1 VSKMDEI
8 KGKIK
13 RDPRSTLMGNL
24 EKTNINVN
32 ENNNIDVNVHN
43 NVHDNVDINN
53 NVNKNDNIS
62 VNVDYLKELVEG
74 KVKNKKDELIN
85 TGIYFEPQVYSVLM
99 AYAKK
104 GGRGAK
110 SRIVNDTLKSTFI
123 QMGLMK
129 DE

>member
-13 RDPRSTLMGNL
+13 RDPRSTLMGDTQKNNN
-24 EKTNINVN
+24 NINVD
-32 ENNNIDVNVHN
+32 NNMDI
-43 NVHDNVDINN
+43 NVHDNVHVNK

-85 TGIYFEPQVYSVLM
+85 TGIYFEPKVYSVLM

-123 QMGLMK
+123 QMGLME